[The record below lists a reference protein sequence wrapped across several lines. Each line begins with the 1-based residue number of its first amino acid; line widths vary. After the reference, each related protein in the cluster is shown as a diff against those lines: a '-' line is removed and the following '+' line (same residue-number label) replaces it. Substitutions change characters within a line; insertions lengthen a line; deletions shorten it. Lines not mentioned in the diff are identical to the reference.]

1 MLKDFLELLKGVSL
15 SPVQL
20 SLELAA
26 VTTLVL
32 LLIGLP
38 LSGWRARGQ
47 GRWCPA
53 VNAVVT
59 LPLVL
64 PPSVLGFYILVALG
78 PNGPLGMLTESL
90 GLGTF
95 NFSFPGLVIGSVIYS
110 MPFMV
115 QPLVTAF
122 EGIGDRPMEVA
133 ATLRCHPFDAFIN
146 VVMPLAR
153 PGIITGILM
162 TFAHTIGEFGVVL
175 MIGGNIPGKTQVVS
189 TEIYTHVE
197 AMEYAQAHVL
207 AGGMLIFSFIVLMSL
222 NLLNKRRGGE

>member
-38 LSGWRARGQ
+38 LSWWLARGQ
-47 GRWCPA
+47 SRWCPA

-78 PNGPLGMLTESL
+78 PNGPLGCSRSRSGWERLISA
-90 GLGTF
+90 
-95 NFSFPGLVIGSVIYS
+95 SPGWSSG
-110 MPFMV
+110 
-115 QPLVTAF
+115 
-122 EGIGDRPMEVA
+122 R
-133 ATLRCHPFDAFIN
+133 
-146 VVMPLAR
+146 
-153 PGIITGILM
+153 
-162 TFAHTIGEFGVVL
+162 
-175 MIGGNIPGKTQVVS
+175 
-189 TEIYTHVE
+189 
-197 AMEYAQAHVL
+197 
-207 AGGMLIFSFIVLMSL
+207 
-222 NLLNKRRGGE
+222 

>member
-38 LSGWRARGQ
+38 LSWWLARGQ
-47 GRWCPA
+47 SRWCPA

-122 EGIGDRPMEVA
+122 EGIGDRPM
-133 ATLRCHPFDAFIN
+133 DAFIN

>member
-38 LSGWRARGQ
+38 LSWWLARGQ
-47 GRWCPA
+47 SRWCPA

-59 LPLVL
+59 LP
-64 PPSVLGFYILVALG
+64 
-78 PNGPLGMLTESL
+78 L

>member
-38 LSGWRARGQ
+38 LSW
-47 GRWCPA
+47 W
-53 VNAVVT
+53 
-59 LPLVL
+59 L
-64 PPSVLGFYILVALG
+64 
-78 PNGPLGMLTESL
+78 
-90 GLGTF
+90 
-95 NFSFPGLVIGSVIYS
+95 
-110 MPFMV
+110 
-115 QPLVTAF
+115 
-122 EGIGDRPMEVA
+122 
-133 ATLRCHPFDAFIN
+133 
-146 VVMPLAR
+146 
-153 PGIITGILM
+153 
-162 TFAHTIGEFGVVL
+162 AHTIGEFGVVL

>member
-38 LSGWRARGQ
+38 LSWWLARGQ
-47 GRWCPA
+47 SRWCPA

-133 ATLRCHPFDAFIN
+133 ATLRCHPFDAF
-146 VVMPLAR
+146 
-153 PGIITGILM
+153 TGILM